1 MKNYPI
7 LKLIHLSSKCDSS
20 AHAVRLLN
28 WTPRVYRAISFSL
41 RRIFRAISTQDLSDE
56 LSNGVLWISLCLF
69 KFPPEAAGK
78 FACRCVGV
86 TFLFDVLFKSS
97 KLLKFLFK
105 KFNLKE
111 EAGELKLLF
120 TQLPTWRT
128 KSTNGIHL
136 TKSTNLVILR
146 GCRTRRQSIRR
157 QCRQARREAGSIGN
171 WRERA
176 KQIKAN

>member
-1 MKNYPI
+1 MPLDFWI
-7 LKLIHLSSKCDSS
+7 ELLEFIARSLSVS
-20 AHAVRLLN
+20 AG
-28 WTPRVYRAISFSL
+28 SFGRSPH
-41 RRIFRAISTQDLSDE
+41 RISDE
-56 LSNGVLWISLCLF
+56 LSNGVLWTSSP

-105 KFNLKE
+105 KFNLRE

-136 TKSTNLVILR
+136 TKSTNLVILK